1 MKLVPIGDKIVVK
14 RLEADEVTAGGIVLP
29 SSAQEKPQQGRIVA
43 VGEGRRA
50 KDGKRVP
57 PQVAE
62 GDRVVFS
69 AYSGTEIELDG
80 QKILIM
86 DEGDIVAI
94 LD

>member
-29 SSAQEKPQQGRIVA
+29 SSAQEKPQQGRVVA
-43 VGEGRRA
+43 VGDGRRA

>member
-29 SSAQEKPQQGRIVA
+29 SSAQGKPQKGRIVS

-50 KDGKRVP
+50 KDGNRVP